1 MIENIRGRSPLGYGL
16 GGGRWNQYGT
26 PVIYACS
33 FSSLNFLEL
42 LSIKGSVVSYASWIM
57 VTLEINSEISYIDAA
72 DLPKDWRDRPYP
84 ISTQQIGTAW
94 VKEKVSP
101 ILKIPS
107 CRIPVSSFEQEY
119 NLLIN
124 PLHPDFNQAVK
135 LLGTEEVNFEVNY

>member
-1 MIENIRGRSPLGYGL
+1 MGYGL

-42 LSIKGSVVSYASWIM
+42 LSIKGSVVSYASWIL
-57 VTLEINSEISYIDAA
+57 VTLEINSEISYIEVA
-72 DLPKDWRDRPYP
+72 DLPNDWRDRPYP

-94 VKEKVSP
+94 AKELVSP

-107 CRIPVSSFEQEY
+107 CRIPVSSFEQEF

-124 PLHPDFNQAVK
+124 PLHPDFNQTVK